1 MLAILDFG
9 SQYSQLIARKIR
21 ALSTYAQIFPCST
34 SLTKVLSLKPEGI
47 ILSGGPANVYLK
59 NAPKVDSRIFAQG
72 IPVLGICY
80 GMQLM
85 AALQGG
91 EVRHSNER
99 EYGMTEITIR
109 REDPLFRG
117 LPKRT
122 VAWMSHQDRVTAL
135 PKDYVTLASSAN
147 CPYAVVRHKR
157 APVYGMQFHPEVH
170 HTKHGERILRNF
182 VRTICRARPTWN
194 MEAFVDRTVEELRE
208 QIGKRRVLCAVSG
221 GVDST
226 VLAKLLHRAI
236 GSKLRA
242 VFVDNGLLRENE
254 AETVTKRFKRL
265 KIRVKA
271 IDARQQFLD
280 KLRRVVHP
288 EKKRRIIGR
297 EFINVFL
304 RELGPDDLL
313 AQGTLYPDVIETVPT
328 RGPSAKIKTHHN
340 RVREVLQLIREN
352 RVVEPLQELFKD
364 EVRKVGKELGIPDE
378 ILLRQPFPGPGLA
391 IRIIG
396 AVTPERLALLRRAD
410 VIVVEEIKRA
420 GLYKRIWQSFAVLLP
435 IRSVGVMGDER
446 TYDHALALRAVES
459 VDGMTADWVRLPY
472 RVLERISNRVINEV
486 KGINRVVY
494 DVSSKPPSTIEW
506 E

>member
-9 SQYSQLIARKIR
+9 SQYSQLIARKVR
-21 ALSTYAQIFPCST
+21 ALSTYTEIFPCSA
-34 SLTKVLSLKPEGI
+34 SLSKVLSLKPEGI
-47 ILSGGPANVYLK
+47 ILSGGPANVYHK
-59 NAPKVDSRIFAQG
+59 NSPKADPRVFTQG

-85 AALQGG
+85 AAQQGG
-91 EVRHSNER
+91 EVRHSDER
-99 EYGMTEITIR
+99 EYGMTQITLR
-109 REDPLFRG
+109 RDDPLFRG
-117 LPKRT
+117 VPKRT
-122 VAWMSHQDRVTAL
+122 VVWMSHQDRVTTL
-135 PKDYVTLASSAN
+135 PKDYVTVASSAN
-147 CPYAVVRHKR
+147 CPYAVIKHKG

-170 HTKHGERILRNF
+170 HTEYGERILRNF
-182 VRTICRARPTWN
+182 VRTICRARPTWKI
-194 MEAFVDRTVEELRE
+194 EAFVERTVQELRE
-208 QIGKRRVLCAVSG
+208 QIGTRRVVCGVSG

-226 VLAKLLHRAI
+226 VLATLLHRAVD
-236 GSKLRA
+236 GQLRA
-242 VFVDNGLLRENE
+242 IFVDNGLLRQNE
-254 AETVTKRFKRL
+254 AQTVIERFKRL
-265 KIRVKA
+265 KIQVQA
-271 IDARQQFLD
+271 IDASQHFLD
-280 KLRRVVHP
+280 KLRGIVHP

-297 EFINVFL
+297 EFINVFF

-313 AQGTLYPDVIETVPT
+313 AQGTLYPDVIETVRT

-352 RVVEPLQELFKD
+352 RVVEPLRELFKD

-378 ILLRQPFPGPGLA
+378 ILWRQPFPGPGLA

-396 AVTPERLALLRRAD
+396 SVTPERLAMLRHAD
-410 VIVVEEIKRA
+410 GIVVQEMKRA

-446 TYDHALALRAVES
+446 TYEHALALRAVES

-472 RVLERISNRVINEV
+472 RLLERISNRIINEV
-486 KGINRVVY
+486 KGINRLVY

>member
-21 ALSTYAQIFPCST
+21 ALSTYTEIFPCSAAL
-34 SLTKVLSLKPEGI
+34 SKVLSLKPEGI

-59 NAPKVDSRIFAQG
+59 GAPKVDPRVFTQN

-99 EYGMTEITIR
+99 EYGMTEIAIR
-109 REDPLFRG
+109 RNDPLFRG
-117 LPKRT
+117 VPKHT
-122 VAWMSHQDRVTAL
+122 VVWMSHQDRVSAL
-135 PKDYVTLASSAN
+135 PKNYVTLASSAN
-147 CPYAVVRHKR
+147 CPYAVIRHKR
-157 APVYGMQFHPEVH
+157 EPVYGMQFHPEVH
-170 HTKHGERILRNF
+170 HTEHGERILRNF
-182 VRTICRARPTWN
+182 VRSICGARPTWN
-194 MEAFVDRTVEELRE
+194 MEAFVDRTVKDLRE
-208 QIGKRRVLCAVSG
+208 QIGKRRVLCATSG

-226 VLAKLLHRAI
+226 VLATLLHRAV
-236 GSKLRA
+236 GKQLHA
-242 VFVDNGLLRENE
+242 VFVDNGLLREGE
-254 AETVTKRFKRL
+254 AETVIKRFKRL
-265 KIRVKA
+265 KIPVKA
-271 IDARQQFLD
+271 IDARQRFLER
-280 KLRRVVHP
+280 LRRVVHP
-288 EKKRRIIGR
+288 ERKRRIIGR
-297 EFINVFL
+297 EFINVFFQ
-304 RELGPDDLL
+304 ELGPDDLL
-313 AQGTLYPDVIETVPT
+313 AQGTLYPDVIETVST

-340 RVREVLQLIREN
+340 RVREVLQLIRQN
-352 RVVEPLQELFKD
+352 RVVEPLRELFKD
-364 EVRKVGKELGIPDE
+364 EVRNVGKELGIPNE
-378 ILLRQPFPGPGLA
+378 ILWRQPFPGPGLA

-410 VIVVEEIKRA
+410 VIVVEEMKRA
-420 GLYKRIWQSFAVLLP
+420 GLYKKTWQSFAVLLP

-446 TYDHALALRAVES
+446 TYEHALALRAVES

-472 RVLERISNRVINEV
+472 RELERISNRIINEV

-494 DVSSKPPSTIEW
+494 DISSKPPSTIEW

>member
-1 MLAILDFG
+1 
-9 SQYSQLIARKIR
+9 
-21 ALSTYAQIFPCST
+21 
-34 SLTKVLSLKPEGI
+34 
-47 ILSGGPANVYLK
+47 
-59 NAPKVDSRIFAQG
+59 
-72 IPVLGICY
+72 
-80 GMQLM
+80 
-85 AALQGG
+85 
-91 EVRHSNER
+91 
-99 EYGMTEITIR
+99 
-109 REDPLFRG
+109 
-117 LPKRT
+117 
-122 VAWMSHQDRVTAL
+122 
-135 PKDYVTLASSAN
+135 
-147 CPYAVVRHKR
+147 
-157 APVYGMQFHPEVH
+157 
-170 HTKHGERILRNF
+170 
-182 VRTICRARPTWN
+182 
-194 MEAFVDRTVEELRE
+194 
-208 QIGKRRVLCAVSG
+208 
-221 GVDST
+221 
-226 VLAKLLHRAI
+226 
-236 GSKLRA
+236 
-242 VFVDNGLLRENE
+242 
-254 AETVTKRFKRL
+254 
-265 KIRVKA
+265 
-271 IDARQQFLD
+271 
-280 KLRRVVHP
+280 VHP

-297 EFINVFL
+297 EFINVFF